1 MLLCGT
7 SDKDRK
13 FHPSG
18 LALTTDEKTEDFRF
32 LFASLKEG
40 VIETQ
45 PDIQYDPNILVAVSI
60 APRSRLSLS
69 Y

>member
-18 LALTTDEKTEDFRF
+18 LALTTDEKTGDFRF

-45 PDIQYDPNILVAVSI
+45 PDWGESADSQRARTCFD
-60 APRSRLSLS
+60 LS
-69 Y
+69 YEKF